1 MKIFLQNQCMSLEEA
16 DFSSI
21 EHNRNRRSI
30 RGDDE
35 ITSEPWPIL
44 KPFRGSVGSGI
55 IPNRIGQHGSR
66 VNDGFYYKHKH
77 TGTED
82 AQHVCM
88 RMTAI
93 QRLDCEEGE
102 KRRGGEG
109 NASPPLPHLRLQHR
123 LQKIRL
129 CSISYLPQNTL
140 TWHKNNHK
148 RKKNRNFCFPC
159 TVGVLTVVMHQQIE
173 LQGPDPRGIEGI
185 SRD

>member
-16 DFSSI
+16 DFSGI

-102 KRRGGEG
+102 KRRGGG
-109 NASPPLPHLRLQHR
+109 GKATRPHPFPIYACNIGYRKFACVQSHTYR
-123 LQKIRL
+123 R
-129 CSISYLPQNTL
+129 TL
-140 TWHKNNHK
+140 SLGTRITTSA
-148 RKKNRNFCFPC
+148 RKTETFALL
-159 TVGVLTVVMHQQIE
+159 VQ
-173 LQGPDPRGIEGI
+173 
-185 SRD
+185 